1 MLRRSW
7 IRSAVS
13 LLVLLAPSV
22 AAAQGIESPRIPL
35 RTSLA
40 EIATVRSE
48 YADAFARNDVA
59 ALAGVYTSDAVIIS
73 GDGSMASGSEQIRQR
88 LEEQVARLGNVAI
101 TSDTVRVYGRTA
113 VDIGRIVAQPEAGG
127 EEASSRYVAVLRKG
141 MGGWKLA
148 HVVTVPAGAGGRVA
162 VSQ

>member
-59 ALAGVYTSDAVIIS
+59 ALAGVYTADAVIIS

-88 LEEQVARLGNVAI
+88 LDQQVARLGNVAI

-127 EEASSRYVAVLRKG
+127 EEASRYVAVLRKG

>member
-7 IRSAVS
+7 IQSAVS
-13 LLVLLAPSV
+13 LAVLLAPSA

-35 RTSLA
+35 RTALN

-48 YADAFARNDVA
+48 YADAFARNDVG
-59 ALAGVYTSDAVIIS
+59 ALAGVYTADAVIIT
-73 GDGSMASGSEQIRQR
+73 GDGAMASGGEQIRALLDQ
-88 LEEQVARLGNVAI
+88 QVARLGKVTI

-113 VDIGRIVAQPEAGG
+113 VDIGRIVAQPDSGGDEA
-127 EEASSRYVAVLRKG
+127 SRYVAVLRKG
-141 MGGWKLA
+141 MRGWKLA